1 MCFIGK
7 IIIFVDNI
15 IEMPQTKHYIYIFL
29 MLFSISVSSQK
40 SIDEDPELI
49 QNSINNRISQSQT
62 ALENY
67 NYFEAQ
73 NNLDEALVFAEK
85 LDNKKSEGIIYGL
98 KGKLQLITEDEDK
111 AITSLNKAIEIQRIT
126 KDDGNLANSYK
137 TLAEVFVRKKDYS
150 QAADYFKSAKTLF
163 QQEGLDKGLA
173 ETLLA
178 EGKTYIQIKNYRKAR
193 SIIEQSIAE
202 AKKIGYLKIQSDA
215 LLTQGKVYN
224 NLGDYDKALTI
235 ANEGLRIAKQNNY
248 TSILNEGYLVVSDIN
263 KSLGKINQS
272 LESAELSR
280 EYLELHIK
288 LSDSLRNLKMIHS
301 SKDQETQHLLR
312 EMDAKNK
319 EVVEQLEHFEDDKN
333 LNTLTS
339 ILSVALI
346 TILSLLTL
354 SLYKNNNIRLKTN
367 TMLHKKNGELI
378 IAKEKAEL
386 ASKTKAN
393 FLSTVTHELRTPLYA
408 VTGLSN
414 MLLEENPRPEQVQ
427 HLKSLK
433 FSGDYLLTFI
443 NDILQINKIE
453 ANKVDIEP
461 ESFNLKKKI
470 NNIVLALN
478 NSAND
483 NNVKLHF
490 EYDNNLSENFIAD
503 QLKISQILIN
513 LIGNSIKFAKDGDI
527 WIRVYKIEQ
536 KGNIYTLRFE
546 VEDNGIGISQE
557 KQDNM
562 FESFSQG
569 SIQINRKYGG
579 TGLGLSIV
587 KGLIDILKGKIY
599 VKSELE
605 KGTTFYF
612 EIPLEYTS
620 VEEAKEKKVNYFSG
634 NKEELDLSDV
644 RILVVEDNKINQ
656 MITKKILTKMN
667 LKCDI
672 IDNGEDAV
680 EMIKNNNYNIILMDI
695 HMPGIS
701 GMEATKRVR
710 SFDKELTIFALT
722 AVTIE
727 DKMHE
732 FDEAG
737 FTDIIPKPFK
747 QEEFEKKL
755 YNALAGKANK
765 SA

>member
-1 MCFIGK
+1 MSQIK
-7 IIIFVDNI
+7 N
-15 IEMPQTKHYIYIFL
+15 YIYIII
-29 MLFSISVSSQK
+29 MLFSIGVFSQK
-40 SIDEDPELI
+40 SIENDPEI
-49 QNSINNRISQSQT
+49 VQNNINYRIEQAQEQ
-62 ALENY
+62 LESY
-67 NYFEAQ
+67 NYYKAQ
-73 NNLDEALVFAEK
+73 KNLDEALELAEK
-85 LDNKKSEGIIYGL
+85 ADNKKSIGLIYSV
-98 KGKLQLITEDEDK
+98 KGRLQLITGDDGK
-111 AITSLNKAIEIQRIT
+111 AIKSLRKAIEVQRIIN
-126 KDDGNLANSYK
+126 DNANLGKSYK
-137 TLAEVFVRKKDYS
+137 IFGDLYFAKKDYY
-150 QAADYFKSAKTLF
+150 QALDSYTAAKSKFEEENL
-163 QQEGLDKGLA
+163 QEDLA
-173 ETLLA
+173 ETLLS
-178 EGKTYIQIKNYRKAR
+178 EGKTYMLLKNYRKAR
-193 SIIEQSIAE
+193 ANIEQALAQS
-202 AKKIGYLKIQSDA
+202 KKIDLLKIQSDA
-215 LLTQGKVYN
+215 LISQGIVQNK
-224 NLGDYDKALTI
+224 LGDNEKAI
-235 ANEGLRIAKQNNY
+235 AYAIEGLKIAKDNKFTN
-248 TSILNEGYLVVSDIN
+248 ILNEGYLVLSNLYNDAESFQVSRN
-263 KSLGKINQS
+263 
-272 LESAELSR
+272 
-280 EYLELHIK
+280 YLNEHLK
-288 LSDSLRNLKMIHS
+288 LSDSIRNLTRLNAQ
-301 SKDQETQHLLR
+301 KDQETQSKIADINQELVKVSKKLKQS
-312 EMDAKNK
+312 ESDNS
-319 EVVEQLEHFEDDKN
+319 LS
-333 LNTLTS
+333 TLIS

-367 TMLHKKNGELI
+367 NMLHKKNSELI

-414 MLLEENPRPEQVQ
+414 MLLDENPKPEQIQ

-470 NNIVLALN
+470 NNIILALT

-483 NNVKLHF
+483 NNVKIHF
-490 EYDNNLSENFIAD
+490 EFDKDLPENYIAD

-513 LIGNSIKFAKDGDI
+513 LIGNSIKFTKNGDI
-527 WIRVYKIEQ
+527 WIRAYKIEE
-536 KGNIYTLRFE
+536 KDKLYTLRFE

-557 KQDNM
+557 KQDHM

-587 KGLIDILKGKIY
+587 KGLIDILKGKVY

-620 VEEAKEKKVNYFSG
+620 VQKAKEKKVAYFEG
-634 NKEELDLSDV
+634 NKSDIDLSSV
-644 RILVVEDNKINQ
+644 KVLVVEDNKINQ
-656 MITKKILTKMN
+656 MITKKILTKMD
-667 LKCDI
+667 LHCDI
-672 IDNGEDAV
+672 VDNGEDAV
-680 EMIKNNNYNIILMDI
+680 ARIKANKYDIVLMDI

-701 GMEATKRVR
+701 GIEATKIVR

-727 DKMHE
+727 DKMQE
-732 FDEAG
+732 FEEAG

-755 YNALAGKANK
+755 YNALAGKNDTSTA
-765 SA
+765 

>member
-1 MCFIGK
+1 M
-7 IIIFVDNI
+7 N
-15 IEMPQTKHYIYIFL
+15 
-29 MLFSISVSSQK
+29 VSSQK
-40 SIDEDPELI
+40 TIDNDPELL
-49 QNSINNRISQSQT
+49 QNNINYRISQSLT
-62 ALENY
+62 ELENF
-67 NYFEAQ
+67 NYYKAQ
-73 NNLDEALVFAEK
+73 KNLDEALDLAEK
-85 LDNKKSEGIIYGL
+85 ADNKKSIGIIYSI
-98 KGKLQLITEDEDK
+98 KGKLQLIIEEEDK
-111 AITSLNKAIEIQRIT
+111 AIKYLTKAVEVQRLIN
-126 KDDGNLANSYK
+126 DNGNLGNSYK
-137 TLAEVFVRKKDYS
+137 TFGDVYMAKNNFFEALDSYTAAKSKFEEEALNAELAEV
-150 QAADYFKSAKTLF
+150 
-163 QQEGLDKGLA
+163 
-173 ETLLA
+173 LLC
-178 EGKTYIQIKNYRKAR
+178 EGKTYIQLKNYEKAR
-193 SIIEQSIAE
+193 DVIEQSLAIT
-202 AKKIGYLKIQSDA
+202 KKNDLLKIQSDA
-215 LLTQGKVYN
+215 LITHGIVYN
-224 NLGDYDKALTI
+224 KLNNNEKALNF
-235 ANEGLRIAKQNNY
+235 AKEGVKLAKQNNY
-248 TSILNEGYLVVSDIN
+248 ISILNQGYFVLSDIYN
-263 KSLGKINQS
+263 ATNDFKS
-272 LESAELSR
+272 SR
-280 EYLELHIK
+280 DFLRAHLK
-288 LSDSLRNLKMIHS
+288 LSDSLASLKRANF
-301 SKDQETQHLLR
+301 SKDEETQYLLNEFKEKNI
-312 EMDAKNK
+312 EMNQKL
-319 EVVEQLEHFEDDKN
+319 EQAEEGKSLG
-333 LNTLTS
+333 TLIS

-367 TMLHKKNGELI
+367 NMLHKKNGELI

-414 MLLEENPRPEQVQ
+414 MLLEENPKPEQVQ

-461 ESFNLKKKI
+461 EPFNLKKKI
-470 NNIVLALN
+470 NNIILALT
-478 NSAND
+478 NSAQD
-483 NNVKLHF
+483 NNIKIHF
-490 EYDNNLSENFIAD
+490 EYDKDLPENYIAD

-513 LIGNSIKFAKDGDI
+513 LIGNSIKFTKDGDI
-527 WIRVYKIEQ
+527 WIRIYKIESND
-536 KGNIYTLRFE
+536 KIYTLRFE

-587 KGLIDILKGKIY
+587 KGLIEILKGKIY
-599 VKSELE
+599 VKSELD

-620 VEEAKEKKVNYFSG
+620 VKEAIENKVTYFSG
-634 NKEELDLSDV
+634 NTDELNLENV
-644 RILVVEDNKINQ
+644 KILVVEDNKINQ
-656 MITKKILTKMN
+656 MITKKILTKMT

-680 EMIKNNNYNIILMDI
+680 DMIKTNKYDIVLMDI

-701 GMEATKRVR
+701 GIEATKIVR
-710 SFDKELTIFALT
+710 SFDKEQIIFALT

-727 DKMHE
+727 DKMYE
-732 FDEAG
+732 FEEAG

-755 YNALAGKANK
+755 YNALASKKNK
-765 SA
+765 SAST

>member
-1 MCFIGK
+1 
-7 IIIFVDNI
+7 
-15 IEMPQTKHYIYIFL
+15 
-29 MLFSISVSSQK
+29 MLISITAFAQEA
-40 SIDEDPELI
+40 IDEDPEI
-49 QNSINNRISQSQT
+49 VQNNINYRIAQSQT
-62 ALENY
+62 ELENY
-67 NYFEAQ
+67 NYYKAKK
-73 NNLDEALVFAEK
+73 NLDEALDLAEK
-85 LDNKKSEGIIYGL
+85 ASNKKSLGIIYAI
-98 KGKLQLITEDEDK
+98 KGRLELIIEEEDK
-111 AITSLNKAIEIQRIT
+111 AIKSLNKAIEIQRIIN
-126 KDDGNLANSYK
+126 DNVNLGSSYK
-137 TLAEVFVRKKDYS
+137 TFGDIYLAKEDFYS
-150 QAADYFKSAKTLF
+150 ALDSYTAAKSKFEEEDLN
-163 QQEGLDKGLA
+163 EELA
-173 ETLLA
+173 ETLLY
-178 EGKTYIQIKNYRKAR
+178 EGKTYNALKNYKKAR
-193 SIIEQSIAE
+193 DVVEQSLAI
-202 AKKIGYLKIQSDA
+202 AKKYDYLKIQSDA
-215 LLTQGKVYN
+215 LINHARIYN
-224 NLGDYDKALTI
+224 KLGNKEKALEVALSSLQI
-235 ANEGLRIAKQNNY
+235 ARTNSFTN
-248 TSILNEGYLVVSDIN
+248 ILNEGYAVVSDLYN
-263 KSLGKINQS
+263 S
-272 LESAELSR
+272 LEEHKLSR
-280 EYLELHIK
+280 DYLNAHLK
-288 LSDSLRNLKMIHS
+288 LSDSVRGLTRINSSRN
-301 SKDQETQHLLR
+301 QETQFRLN
-312 EMDAKNK
+312 EEIEKNK
-319 EVVEQLEHFEDDKN
+319 EVVQKLEKAEDDKN
-333 LNTLTS
+333 LNTLIS

-367 TMLHKKNGELI
+367 NMLHKKNGELI

-414 MLLEENPRPEQVQ
+414 MLLDENPKPEQVQ

-453 ANKVDIEP
+453 ANKVDVEP

-478 NSAND
+478 NSAQD
-483 NNVKLHF
+483 NNVKIHF
-490 EYDNNLSENFIAD
+490 EFDKDLPQNFIAD

-513 LIGNSIKFAKDGDI
+513 LIGNSIKFTKDGDI
-527 WIRVYKIEQ
+527 WIRVYKIEEEG
-536 KGNIYTLRFE
+536 KTYTLRFE
-546 VEDNGIGISQE
+546 IEDNGIGISQE
-557 KQDNM
+557 KQDHM

-612 EIPLEYTS
+612 EIPLEHTNIKEA
-620 VEEAKEKKVNYFSG
+620 EEKTIAYFDG
-634 NKEELDLSDV
+634 NASDLDLSKV
-644 RILVVEDNKINQ
+644 KILVVEDNKINQ
-656 MITKKILTKMN
+656 MITKKILTKMD

-701 GMEATKRVR
+701 GIEATKIVR

-732 FDEAG
+732 FEEAG

-755 YNALAGKANK
+755 YNALAGKSKA
-765 SA
+765 S

>member
-1 MCFIGK
+1 MSQIKNFIF
-7 IIIFVDNI
+7 IVFILI
-15 IEMPQTKHYIYIFL
+15 
-29 MLFSISVSSQK
+29 SITAFAQK
-40 SIDEDPELI
+40 AIDEDPELV
-49 QNSINNRISQSQT
+49 QNNINYRIAQSQT
-62 ALENY
+62 ELENF
-67 NYFEAQ
+67 NYYKAKV
-73 NNLDEALVFAEK
+73 NLDEALEIADK
-85 LDNKKSEGIIYGL
+85 ADNKKILGIIYAK
-98 KGKLQLITEDEDK
+98 KGRLELIFEELDK
-111 AITSLNKAIEIQRIT
+111 AIKSLNKAIEIQRIIN
-126 KDDGNLANSYK
+126 DNVNLGSSYK
-137 TLAEVFVRKKDYS
+137 TFGDIYLAKEDYYS
-150 QAADYFKSAKTLF
+150 ALDSYTAAKSKFEEEDLN
-163 QQEGLDKGLA
+163 EELA
-173 ETLLA
+173 ETLLC
-178 EGKTYIQIKNYRKAR
+178 EGKTCYQLKNYKKAR
-193 SIIEQSIAE
+193 DVVEQSLAI
-202 AKKIGYLKIQSDA
+202 AKKYDYLKIQSDA
-215 LLTQGKVYN
+215 LINHAKI
-224 NLGDYDKALTI
+224 YDKLRNKEKALEVALSGLQI
-235 ANEGLRIAKQNNY
+235 ARTNSFTN
-248 TSILNEGYLVVSDIN
+248 ILNEGYEVTSNLYF
-263 KSLGKINQS
+263 G
-272 LESAELSR
+272 LEEHKLSR
-280 EYLELHIK
+280 NYLNAHLK
-288 LSDSLRNLKMIHS
+288 LSDSIRGLTRINSSRN
-301 SKDQETQHLLR
+301 QETQFRLN
-312 EMDAKNK
+312 EEIEKNK
-319 EVVEQLEHFEDDKN
+319 EVVQKLEKAEDDKN
-333 LNTLTS
+333 LGTLIS

-367 TMLHKKNGELI
+367 NMLHKKNGELI

-408 VTGLSN
+408 VTGISN
-414 MLLEENPRPEQVQ
+414 MLLDENPKPEQVQ

-470 NNIVLALN
+470 NNIVLALA
-478 NSAND
+478 NSAQD
-483 NNVKLHF
+483 NNVKIHF
-490 EYDNNLSENFIAD
+490 EFDKDLPQNFIAD

-513 LIGNSIKFAKDGDI
+513 LIGNSIKFTKDGDI
-527 WIRVYKIEQ
+527 WIRVYKIEEEG
-536 KGNIYTLRFE
+536 KTYTLRFE

-557 KQDNM
+557 KQDHM

-605 KGTTFYF
+605 KGTAFYF
-612 EIPLEYTS
+612 EIPLEYTNIK
-620 VEEAKEKKVNYFSG
+620 EAEEKKVTYFEG
-634 NKEELDLSDV
+634 NASDLDLSQV
-644 RILVVEDNKINQ
+644 KILIVEDNKINQ

-672 IDNGEDAV
+672 VDNGEDAV
-680 EMIKNNNYNIILMDI
+680 ELIKNNNYNIILMDI

-701 GMEATKRVR
+701 GIEATKIIR
-710 SFDKELTIFALT
+710 SFDKKLTIFALT

-732 FDEAG
+732 FEEAG

-755 YNALAGKANK
+755 YNALAGK
-765 SA
+765 SQSS

>member
-1 MCFIGK
+1 MSQIKNFIF
-7 IIIFVDNI
+7 IVFILI
-15 IEMPQTKHYIYIFL
+15 
-29 MLFSISVSSQK
+29 SITAFAQK
-40 SIDEDPELI
+40 AIDEDPELV
-49 QNSINNRISQSQT
+49 QNNINYRIAQSQT
-62 ALENY
+62 ELENF
-67 NYFEAQ
+67 NYYKAKV
-73 NNLDEALVFAEK
+73 NLDEALEIADK
-85 LDNKKSEGIIYGL
+85 ADNKKILGIIYAK
-98 KGKLQLITEDEDK
+98 KGRLELIFEELDK
-111 AITSLNKAIEIQRIT
+111 AIKSLNKAIEIQRILN
-126 KDDGNLANSYK
+126 DNVNLGSSYK
-137 TLAEVFVRKKDYS
+137 TFGDIYLAKEDYYS
-150 QAADYFKSAKTLF
+150 ALDSYTAAKSKFEEEDLN
-163 QQEGLDKGLA
+163 EELA
-173 ETLLA
+173 ETLLC
-178 EGKTYIQIKNYRKAR
+178 EGKTYYQLKNYKKAR
-193 SIIEQSIAE
+193 DVVEQSLAI
-202 AKKIGYLKIQSDA
+202 AKKYDYLKIQSDA
-215 LLTQGKVYN
+215 LINHAKI
-224 NLGDYDKALTI
+224 YDKLRNKEKALEVALSGLQI
-235 ANEGLRIAKQNNY
+235 ARTNSFTN
-248 TSILNEGYLVVSDIN
+248 ILNEGYEVTSNLYF
-263 KSLGKINQS
+263 G
-272 LESAELSR
+272 LEEHKLSR
-280 EYLELHIK
+280 NYLNAHLK
-288 LSDSLRNLKMIHS
+288 LSDSIRGLTRINSSRN
-301 SKDQETQHLLR
+301 QETQFRLN
-312 EMDAKNK
+312 EEIEKNK
-319 EVVEQLEHFEDDKN
+319 EVVQKLEKAEDDKN
-333 LNTLTS
+333 LGTLIS

-367 TMLHKKNGELI
+367 NMLHKKNGELI

-408 VTGLSN
+408 VTGISN
-414 MLLEENPRPEQVQ
+414 MLLDENPKPEQVQ

-470 NNIVLALN
+470 NNIVLALA
-478 NSAND
+478 NSAQD
-483 NNVKLHF
+483 NNVKIHF
-490 EYDNNLSENFIAD
+490 EFDKDLPQNFIAD

-513 LIGNSIKFAKDGDI
+513 LIGNSIKFTKDGDI
-527 WIRVYKIEQ
+527 WIRVYKIEEEG
-536 KGNIYTLRFE
+536 KTYTLRFE

-557 KQDNM
+557 KQDHM

-605 KGTTFYF
+605 KGTAFYF
-612 EIPLEYTS
+612 EIPLEYTNIK
-620 VEEAKEKKVNYFSG
+620 EAEEKKVTYFEG
-634 NKEELDLSDV
+634 NASDLDLSQV
-644 RILVVEDNKINQ
+644 KILIVEDNKINQ

-672 IDNGEDAV
+672 VDNGEDAV
-680 EMIKNNNYNIILMDI
+680 ELIKNNNYNIILMDI

-701 GMEATKRVR
+701 GIEATKIIR
-710 SFDKELTIFALT
+710 SFDKKLTIFALT

-732 FDEAG
+732 FEEAG

-755 YNALAGKANK
+755 YNALAGK
-765 SA
+765 SQLS